1 MAASAARC
9 IIFTDMLTVAMRMA
23 AADGMVG
30 KSGFSANILR
40 NKILRK

>member
-1 MAASAARC
+1 
-9 IIFTDMLTVAMRMA
+9 MA